1 MLNDYLGSINSFTYN
16 GRNSLDFGLMVESKE
31 FVYGSAAPK
40 VETVYVPGYGTL
52 ILNNK
57 VDELDNE
64 EHEDIDIKF
73 NCHVLPEDTQDLHIL
88 ARKIYSWLYGDI
100 GFKKLQDSYEPNY
113 YRMAYVRQA
122 ASVEDVAAALAGR
135 ITITFT
141 ARAYKRATI
150 GERVIAITE
159 TPGKIYNME
168 AYTSKPIVY
177 IYAHGDV
184 VLYFNQR
191 QISIND
197 IVGTITLDSE
207 TLRAYRGDENCN
219 NKLVSQVFPR
229 LVPGMNTISWTGN
242 VIRIEIIPR
251 WVTL

>member
-1 MLNDYLGSINSFTYN
+1 MLNDYYGSINSFTYN

-40 VETVYVPGYGTL
+40 VETVYVPGYGTM
-52 ILNNK
+52 IMNNK
-57 VDELDNE
+57 VDVLDNE
-64 EHEDIDIKF
+64 EHEDIDIRF

-113 YRMAYVRQA
+113 YRMAYMRQA

-150 GERVIAITE
+150 GDRPIVLTA
-159 TPGKIYNME
+159 PGTIYNTE
-168 AYTSKPIVY
+168 EYTSKPVVTVY
-177 IYAHGDV
+177 GSGDV
-184 VLYFNQR
+184 VLYFEQR
-191 QISIND
+191 QISISD
-197 IVGTITLDSE
+197 IDGYITLDSE
-207 TLRAYRGDENCN
+207 TLRAYKGNSN
-219 NKLVSQVFPR
+219 QNSKLVSAMFPR
-229 LVPGMNTISWTGN
+229 LAPGKNAISWTGT
-242 VIRIEIIPR
+242 VTSIEIIPH
-251 WVTL
+251 WVSL